1 LTRGIKGGT
10 AAVAIHDAL
19 LPLGTLRQK
28 ESSLPPATSN
38 RLEPPPFRDFSYRM
52 RIREVTGV
60 IAAKV
65 GGSGPGGD
73 PSEVVSPGETV
84 SDNVRLCKQ

>member
-1 LTRGIKGGT
+1 MTRGIKGGT

-19 LPLGTLRQK
+19 LPLGTLSQK

-38 RLEPPPFRDFSYRM
+38 RLEPPFRDFSYRM

-60 IAAKV
+60 IAAKQEALARE
-65 GGSGPGGD
+65 G
-73 PSEVVSPGETV
+73 T
-84 SDNVRLCKQ
+84 

>member
-1 LTRGIKGGT
+1 
-10 AAVAIHDAL
+10 
-19 LPLGTLRQK
+19 
-28 ESSLPPATSN
+28 
-38 RLEPPPFRDFSYRM
+38 M